1 MKKTALSVCL
11 KPSFLYYILNMEQRE
26 IRFFARK
33 FWLCPQNKDMR
44 VGKTR
49 FLRDLSANNGRV
61 GQRFGKSIKKYELWN
76 NVIEKIILAIS
87 KKNK

>member
-26 IRFFARK
+26 IGFFARK
-33 FWLCPQNKDMR
+33 FWLCPQNKDTR
-44 VGKTR
+44 VGKTL

-61 GQRFGKSIKKYELWN
+61 GQRLGKSIKKYELLN

>member
-1 MKKTALSVCL
+1 M
-11 KPSFLYYILNMEQRE
+11 
-26 IRFFARK
+26 
-33 FWLCPQNKDMR
+33 
-44 VGKTR
+44 GKTL

-61 GQRFGKSIKKYELWN
+61 GQRLGKSIKKYELLN

>member
-26 IRFFARK
+26 IGFFARK
-33 FWLCPQNKDMR
+33 FWLCPQNKDTR
-44 VGKTR
+44 VGEDTLFKR
-49 FLRDLSANNGRV
+49 FVREQRTA
-61 GQRFGKSIKKYELWN
+61 GQRLGKSIKKYELLN